1 MKSPLTLL
9 ALLLI
14 AVIHVGCAS
23 RPSGIS
29 REAWAQLTPA
39 QQQERLREARQQR
52 EIMTDRDV
60 RQTHQQLVRQAEAL
74 PKIRMASDSMP

>member
-9 ALLLI
+9 ALLVI

-29 REAWAQLTPA
+29 REAWARLTPA

-52 EIMTDRDV
+52 ETMTERDV

-74 PKIRMASDSMP
+74 PTIRMVSDSAP